1 MAKEISNPE
10 DMSIKDSQPYTHT
23 GKAMKKME
31 ENIQE
36 LQGIFKRFN
45 ILLTR
50 IPEEK
55 RGA

>member
-36 LQGIFKRFN
+36 L
-45 ILLTR
+45 
-50 IPEEK
+50 
-55 RGA
+55 